1 MMNKYLLLD
10 PRYIAYRPAMELP
23 ADANVADSAILRV
36 IDGVVKFVRESVAR
50 SVSMKALMSLDD
62 RLLRDIGLDRYTL
75 GATVDTVLKGDL
87 PVAPRPTATVYR
99 MDTPKADRSEE
110 TLRPA
115 A

>member
-1 MMNKYLLLD
+1 MMTKYLLLD

-23 ADANVADSAILRV
+23 ADADVSDSAIIRV
-36 IDGVVKFVRESVAR
+36 IDGVLKFVRERVAR
-50 SVSMKALMSLDD
+50 SVSMKSLMSLDD

-75 GATVDTVLKGDL
+75 GATVDIMLKGDL

-99 MDTPKADRSEE
+99 MEKPEVAKSEE